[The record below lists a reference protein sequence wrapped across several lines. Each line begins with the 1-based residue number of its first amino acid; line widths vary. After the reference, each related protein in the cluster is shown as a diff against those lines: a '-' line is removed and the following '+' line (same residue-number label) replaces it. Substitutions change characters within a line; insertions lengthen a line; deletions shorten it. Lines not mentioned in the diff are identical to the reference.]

1 MRGVLRKDGK
11 KVCRATS
18 EVAMGRRQGGSR
30 KTLSKEV
37 VQEKKGHPSE
47 TLDSPPFSSP
57 LLLHALVTTSG
68 LTDI

>member
-11 KVCRATS
+11 KICRATS

-37 VQEKKGHPSE
+37 VQENKGHPSE
-47 TLDSPPFSSP
+47 TLGSPPFSSS
-57 LLLHALVTTSG
+57 LLFFSMPCFAGHLV
-68 LTDI
+68 